1 MKNKIITIVFLIIGF
16 GGLIMQMY
24 KYFIDDLD
32 LTTSQFIVTSV
43 FTIFVF
49 RPRILIDTFKTIVE
63 KIKK

>member
-24 KYFIDDLD
+24 KYYYDELE
-32 LTTSQFIVTSV
+32 LTAPQFIVTSV

-49 RPRILIDTFKTIVE
+49 RPRILIDTFKLIAE

>member
-1 MKNKIITIVFLIIGF
+1 MKNKIITIAFLVIGF

-32 LTTSQFIVTSV
+32 LTVPQFIVTSV

-49 RPRILIDTFKTIVE
+49 RPRILIDTFKLIAE